1 MLLTPRHLDIQ
12 ICFDYE
18 GLPLQIKDHVFM
30 ERFGS
35 DNTEGIRFDNVLMYV
50 RFTNVTVVR
59 SGRKAASSNSLGRQ
73 DMEFFMQW
81 LYSKGVRRILK
92 LEVDDSRKSAHSD
105 ESIQKSLEKIVVEH
119 LDWQKVDLDPRTIC
133 QISNKVEMKIPTK
146 DEPNRMELSPGNQLK
161 ELTLRWSGRN
171 AVLRAWSEPEG
182 LPLLAELKTVN
193 LHIPPPTDVSWPN
206 TSKYFL

>member
-1 MLLTPRHLDIQ
+1 
-12 ICFDYE
+12 
-18 GLPLQIKDHVFM
+18 M

-35 DNTEGIRFDNVLMYV
+35 DNTQGIRFDNVLMYV

-59 SGRKAASSNSLGRQ
+59 SGRKAAGLTGLGRQ
-73 DMEFFMQW
+73 DMEFFMEW

-92 LEVDDSRKSAHSD
+92 LEVEDDRKSVHSD
-105 ESIQKSLEKIVVEH
+105 ESIQKSLEKIIVEH

-133 QISNKVEMKIPTK
+133 QISKKVEKSSPAK
-146 DEPNRMELSPGNQLK
+146 DEPNRMELGPENQLK

-182 LPLLAELKTVN
+182 LPLLRELQTVN
-193 LHIPPPTDVSWPN
+193 LHIPPPTDVS
-206 TSKYFL
+206 